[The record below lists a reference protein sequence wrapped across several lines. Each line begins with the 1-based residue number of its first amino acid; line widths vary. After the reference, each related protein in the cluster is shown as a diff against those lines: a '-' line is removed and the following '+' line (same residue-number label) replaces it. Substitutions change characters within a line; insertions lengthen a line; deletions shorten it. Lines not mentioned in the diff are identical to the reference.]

1 MRPLLVY
8 LPTNVSLNGLP
19 ILDWY
24 GHCVHVSV
32 NKLEG
37 SGGMAPPG
45 KCLKLGTLRS
55 LLRPWFGTKKST
67 GIVVSAAREAIEP
80 K

>member
-8 LPTNVSLNGLP
+8 LPTSVRLNGLSGP

-32 NKLEG
+32 NKLGGVWGHGGGEG
-37 SGGMAPPG
+37 IGALREERKEGGE
-45 KCLKLGTLRS
+45 KTD
-55 LLRPWFGTKKST
+55 
-67 GIVVSAAREAIEP
+67 
-80 K
+80 